1 MPYSVKVQRLRLY
14 LSSGRLVDDVEDV
27 LLVRTPLQAV
37 LEGLA
42 LHLGRVSKPN
52 NDIELFLISP
62 RVR

>member
-42 LHLGRVSKPN
+42 LHLRRVSTPN
-52 NDIELFLISP
+52 NDIGLFLISP
-62 RVR
+62 RIR